1 MSAARGT
8 LVLVTPTATPAAP
21 TLTRWV
27 LVARLA
33 TSVLAIATA
42 GAGWAAWTQPG
53 SSAPRVVTLVA
64 AVVTACLAFVVWV
77 LEERTAAEL
86 RGAARSLEDLL
97 QAERIRIA
105 TVTNGAFLSTL
116 AALQDLAGLDADERR
131 TTISGF
137 RQKVVERACDLVTD
151 DQPRAAYFRVDDL
164 TAPLRVMSP
173 RGAIAQRSRT
183 DEFTTE
189 FDEASGT
196 EPGVWHLVDEGDRA
210 LLREEVDLPGKAYR
224 SYISA
229 PVRAG
234 GIPFGMLT
242 LNVLEPGGLSEED
255 RDFVLVLARL
265 LAVAESLALPR
276 AQRAAAARTALARST
291 LDGTGPDE
299 PRHDH
304 EEA

>member
-1 MSAARGT
+1 MT
-8 LVLVTPTATPAAP
+8 TTATGAAP

-27 LVARLA
+27 LAVRLA
-33 TSVLAIATA
+33 TLVVAIVTA
-42 GAGWAAWTQPG
+42 VAGWAAWSRPDASG
-53 SSAPRVVTLVA
+53 PRVVTLVA
-64 AVVTACLAFVVWV
+64 AVATAGLAFVVWA
-77 LEERTAAEL
+77 LEERKATAL
-86 RGAARSLEDLL
+86 SGAARSLEDLL

-116 AALQDLAGLDADERR
+116 AALQDLAGLDPDERR

-137 RQKVVERACDLVTD
+137 RQKVVERACDLVKD

-164 TAPLRVMSP
+164 TAPLRTMSP

-196 EPGVWHLVDEGDRA
+196 EPGVWRLVDDADRA
-210 LLREEVDLPGKAYR
+210 LLREEVELPGKAYR

-276 AQRAAAARTALARST
+276 QQRAAAVRTAAARPT
-291 LDGTGPDE
+291 LDDIGPAQL
-299 PRHDH
+299 RHDP